1 MTTTGELSYVSTGG
15 QDVPV
20 ITMKGTPHQCGVQ
33 YGTVVRELISYTVDA
48 YLESFYRHHGLRSEQ
63 IFEIAR
69 EFEPMIESYDP
80 ATLEEMRGIA
90 HGAGIPFEAV
100 LTLNAR
106 SELVH
111 GLKARLDE
119 GCTSFAAV
127 APATADGSTIIGQ
140 NWDWSPAI
148 RKSTVILDIERQGD
162 PRILTMAE
170 AGLVGKIGL
179 NEAGVGLCVNFLLSD
194 TRRFGTPVHLIRRKV
209 LSAPTFDS
217 AVRSVVE
224 ADRAL
229 AANYLIGHA
238 DGEVVDIEAW
248 PGDVSLVTATDGV
261 ISHSNHFLTASD
273 DRDDLGKLI
282 YPDTLLRDGRLRER
296 LTEHAGGI
304 DVGTCQDALRDHSNL
319 PDSICR
325 HLNPSERQE
334 NQIETLGSVVID
346 LTNRSFG
353 FCSGPPCQGSFIS
366 LSF

>member
-1 MTTTGELSYVSTGG
+1 MTTGALSHVTTGG
-15 QDVPV
+15 QDIPV
-20 ITMKGTPHQCGVQ
+20 IRVKGTARECGIQ
-33 YGTVVRELISYTVDA
+33 YGTVARELICYTVDA
-48 YLESFYRHHGLRSEQ
+48 YLQSFHRRHGLSHRQ
-63 IFEIAR
+63 VFEIAR
-69 EFEPMIESYDP
+69 EFEPRIESYDP

-90 HGAGIPFEAV
+90 EGAGVAFEAV

-111 GLKARLDE
+111 GLEARLDE

-127 APATADGSTIIGQ
+127 APATAGGRTIIGQ
-140 NWDWSPAI
+140 NWDWSAAI
-148 RKSTVILDIERQGD
+148 RKSTIILDIERDGD

-194 TRRFGTPVHLIRRKV
+194 TRRFGTPVHLIRRKI
-209 LSAPTFDS
+209 LSAPTFDA
-217 AVRSVVE
+217 AVRAVVDT
-224 ADRAL
+224 DRAL

-238 DGEVVDIEAW
+238 DGRVADIEAW
-248 PGDVSLVTATDGV
+248 PGDVSMLTPSDGV
-261 ISHSNHFLTASD
+261 ISHSNHFVTASD
-273 DRDDLGKLI
+273 DREDLGKLI

-296 LTEHAGGI
+296 LRPHAGGI
-304 DVGTCQDALRDHSNL
+304 DVERCQDALRDHANH

-334 NQIETLGSVVID
+334 NRIETLGSAVID
-346 LTNRSFG
+346 LTGRSFW
-353 FCSGPPCQGSFIS
+353 FCSGPPCSGSFIP